1 MYCVYFGLIFC
12 ILGNGLIVH
21 AQNGYCNHA
30 SDNCG
35 APCNTDDDCPGG
47 ACWADQDDC
56 DLTGY
61 CNAASSNCGARCI
74 IKDDCPGGDCWAAQ
88 DSCVYA
94 GYCNAASDNCG
105 ARCNIK
111 DDCPGG
117 DCWAAQ
123 DSCVYAG
130 YCNAASDNCGARC
143 NIKDDCPGG
152 DCWAAQDSCVYAG
165 YCNAASDN
173 CGARCNINDDCPG
186 GDCFE
191 AQDSCVYAGYCNAA
205 SDNCGARCNIKDD
218 CPGGDC
224 FEDPES
230 CGSPDHIIGT
240 YMGAIP
246 GGIRAPPISS
256 ITPTVNLIMLS
267 FATDPQDDG
276 HFQAFSEW
284 PSQGITKENIEID
297 KADKPYR
304 RYLVSLGGAVGYGGT
319 FEIQPGISVDT
330 WVSNSVDSV
339 SVIIESLSADGA
351 EMQFEGGTGDANFQ
365 PAMIGL
371 LSGLKSK
378 GYLTAIGPYY
388 GGTWNDYAQL
398 PLDNVDYVNLQLY
411 ATGTN
416 TVDGIVNNIQ
426 SAVSDIGNDWSKMI
440 AGFNTANRSPDPN
453 VALMAVYELQANLK
467 GTFSWD
473 IEHSVSCN
481 PAYCLENNSANI
493 LDQGQQPG
501 SCSWPSST

>member
-30 SDNCG
+30 SENCG
-35 APCNTDDDCPGG
+35 APCNTDDDCLGG

-61 CNAASSNCGARCI
+61 CNADSSNCGARCI
-74 IKDDCPGGDCWAAQ
+74 I
-88 DSCVYA
+88 
-94 GYCNAASDNCG
+94 
-105 ARCNIK
+105 R
-111 DDCPGG
+111 
-117 DCWAAQ
+117 
-123 DSCVYAG
+123 
-130 YCNAASDNCGARC
+130 
-143 NIKDDCPGG
+143 
-152 DCWAAQDSCVYAG
+152 
-165 YCNAASDN
+165 
-173 CGARCNINDDCPG
+173 
-186 GDCFE
+186 
-191 AQDSCVYAGYCNAA
+191 
-205 SDNCGARCNIKDD
+205 DD

-230 CGSPDHIIGT
+230 CGSPDLDHIVGT

-284 PSQGITKENIEID
+284 TSQGITKENIEID
-297 KADKPYR
+297 KELKPFR

-319 FEIQPGISVDT
+319 FEIQPEVSVET
-330 WVSNSVDSV
+330 WISNSVDSV
-339 SVIIESLSADGA
+339 SAIIESLSADGA

-371 LSGLKSK
+371 LSGLKNK

-411 ATGTN
+411 ATETN

-453 VALMAVYELQANLK
+453 VALMAVYELRANLK

-481 PAYCLENNSANI
+481 PAFCLEDNSANI
-493 LDQGQQPG
+493 LDQGQQPE
-501 SCSWPSST
+501 SCGWPSSRRSRSEL